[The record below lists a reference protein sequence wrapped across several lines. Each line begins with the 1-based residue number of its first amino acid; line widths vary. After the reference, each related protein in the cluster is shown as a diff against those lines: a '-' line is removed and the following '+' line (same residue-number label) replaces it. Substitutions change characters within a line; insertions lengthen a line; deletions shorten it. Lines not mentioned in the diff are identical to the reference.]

1 MRARLP
7 KGMLRSLRLDTPDP
21 WRDLE
26 HARWLRIGAAG
37 TANEVVAE
45 LLDAALLSQAPAG
58 PDRAQAADWALRA
71 ATAPTAGATVGPLL
85 QLTSLYLTAHADP
98 DTGTGLAEPDQMA
111 RACGTHPAH
120 LPDALDQLTAR
131 GLLSSWHAC
140 RD

>member
-7 KGMLRSLRLDTPDP
+7 KGLLCSLRLDTPDP
-21 WRDLE
+21 WRGLE

-58 PDRAQAADWALRA
+58 PGRAQAADWALRA
-71 ATAPTAGATVGPLL
+71 ATAPTAGATAGPLL
-85 QLTSLYLTAHADP
+85 QLTSLYLTANADP

-111 RACGTHPAH
+111 RACGTHPTH